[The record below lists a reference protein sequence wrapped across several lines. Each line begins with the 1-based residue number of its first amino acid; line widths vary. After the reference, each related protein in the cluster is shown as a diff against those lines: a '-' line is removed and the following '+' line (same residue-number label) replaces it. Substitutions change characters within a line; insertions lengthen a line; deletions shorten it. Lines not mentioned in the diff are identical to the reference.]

1 MAQNFSSAH
10 LAVIDERIKK
20 ESVTMGKFGNNIRLD
35 FNGRNSVTIYN
46 VDTVAE
52 NDYVRSGSNRYG
64 SLVELGT
71 GTQTL
76 TLSQD
81 KSFTFT
87 VDKGNYEDSMMVT
100 EVTKAIKRQAK
111 EVAVPAVD
119 TYNLGVLSAYALA
132 QSTVQGIHDG
142 TGVAYNTIYQLILAQ
157 QSALSEA
164 EYPTEGRTL
173 WITPTNYNLLKRDPE
188 FVRDCD
194 TSVKDLKRGI
204 MGEVDGLTIVQVPS
218 SRMQDDV
225 EFMITCEGVGVAINK
240 FEEVKTHSNPPG
252 VNGWLVEGRRYHD
265 FFVLGEKGTGIRVYE
280 KA

>member
-1 MAQNFSSAH
+1 MAQNFASAH
-10 LAVIDERIKK
+10 LAIIDERIKK
-20 ESVTMGKFGNNIRLD
+20 ASVTMGKFGNNIRLD

-111 EVAVPAVD
+111 EVAVPAID
-119 TYNLGVLSAYALA
+119 TYNLGVLSAYSIAN
-132 QSTVQGIHDG
+132 SQGITGG
-142 TGVAYNTIYQLILAQ
+142 TAVAYNTIYQLILAQ
-157 QSALSEA
+157 QSELSED
-164 EYPTEGRTL
+164 EYSEEGRTL

-194 TSVKDLKRGI
+194 ESVKDLKKGI
-204 MGEVDGLTIVQVPS
+204 MGQVDGLTVVQVPS
-218 SRMQDDV
+218 SRLATKL

-252 VNGWLVEGRRYHD
+252 INGWLVEGRRYHD
-265 FFVLGEKGTGIRVYE
+265 FFVLGEKGTGVRHYT